1 MVMTINNKDRKDY
14 TLEEKIIDIID
25 NGLECEI
32 CVHNVDCSGVPVTL
46 GPNGPIYSPCF
57 DESLGD
63 WVTDDEDIINEV
75 FNK

>member
-1 MVMTINNKDRKDY
+1 MSIKDKDREDY
-14 TLEEKIIDIID
+14 TLEEKIDSIIE
-25 NGLECEI
+25 NGLGCEI
-32 CVHNVDCSGVPVTL
+32 CIHQYDCTGASVIL

-63 WVTDDEDIINEV
+63 WVTSDEDEINEV